1 MITYRVC
8 FFSSKTSNKPKV
20 LDIDINSIR
29 DKLKIYAID
38 TENKDKDKLPLLF
51 GGYFKDGVKSDNLEY
66 RTLFIYDLDSYEDN
80 FDVMS
85 KDIEK
90 YLSDYQYI
98 YYTTYSHTF
107 LKPKIRII
115 LFPIGLI
122 EPEFY
127 DPLSRNIVLQIFS
140 DSLSRAIDSSSYEA
154 TRRMYVPCKGRNR
167 GIDRFTAK
175 YNKGKLIDLNDY
187 GYTYKVP
194 ENKGLVQNNKNEIS
208 DIESAY
214 NHLPLP
220 DVTTERVKEVLDKY
234 ESEVIDYPEWR
245 DVVFALHHQYQ
256 GSKEGYDILLEWAL
270 KDKVREREDII
281 DGCKI
286 HYYENTRTEDK
297 IRPLTFA
304 TIIKRVNEFED
315 TENDEIKQKLIFPKK
330 NKKGEPTNDFENYA
344 ALFKYYNIE
353 CYYDVIK
360 KKKEIVIHYP
370 DYYTQL
376 KTNKEE
382 YDPDPDKYETKL
394 DWIVFKCVEHK
405 LGKDDKLPK
414 KAINLLCKS
423 NIKNPI
429 QDKLLSVNWD
439 NTDRLEHFYSLLVV
453 PPEWENLKKIILK
466 KYLKQY
472 ICINCFNNDPRKGLR
487 ARQVLVFQGK
497 EHIGKSTFISNLV
510 PPDLGE
516 GYYSD
521 VSAEAD
527 LKDRMNLKEL
537 LDSSLVE
544 LGELDDILK
553 SNRSG
558 VIKQFI
564 SKTYD
569 KLDVKY
575 ISDHRETRRTTAFAA
590 SVNRMKIFDPND
602 ENTRFLTLPVLTIK
616 YEEFDILQIYAQLI
630 VELKHEISEYKIKY
644 PKREISPIYELTEEE
659 RNLLKTLSIRF
670 VEEDEGMEYV
680 LSYINL
686 DFVNPEY
693 IKARRPIAI
702 IEKIKEVYGSAKNT
716 PNIRKQFKAALEKYG
731 FRENKKGQYKV
742 LIKDL
747 ERPTSKDEPNEN
759 IITKDTILEFE
770 QENKIEEDKKSEIE
784 YNINTIEIK
793 LPEPIEVPITNVE
806 YEVADNKT
814 RLLHFKNYSV
824 SDIVYGLDIETTGL
838 RASNHKIAL
847 IQIYNPNLDKVFIYK
862 VFDAPLTEEEKKL
875 FAEIN
880 FVAHNAS
887 FERSFMPYLNNLHCS
902 MIAYHAATSKRRC
915 SIGDLSAYTGIVY
928 NNKKTM
934 QTSEWKGELTE
945 EQLEYAAKDA
955 KATYILWQKYKDAN
969 KPVYDRMYKASF
981 IIDAYA
987 KRGLPVD
994 VEALKNL
1001 RIDTENK
1008 RDELLKK
1015 LNDLG
1020 FADVITSNKG
1030 IRTKKEVME
1039 KVTPDVM
1046 KIVEEVRRTNSLIN
1060 NIIKG
1065 VEENI
1070 VDGRLPIN
1078 VLICGTET
1086 GRLSTVNPNVQ
1097 NFPRSGFRHIFKA
1110 KEGYRFV
1117 RADFSGQELRMV
1129 AAMSNEK
1136 VLIEA
1141 FNSGKDPHAI
1151 MAARLNNMPLRT
1163 FLEQPKD
1170 WQKSERQKA
1179 KAANFGFL
1187 YGMGAG
1193 RFIDNAKEAYNVDL
1207 TLEEATTIKNKFWAT
1222 YSFLKRW
1229 SDKERA
1235 ECKARGYALTR
1246 GGRKRRFENIDNAHC
1261 EMINTAVQGSCG
1273 EVLLE
1278 TLIALPNYLKGY
1290 LVNTVHDELIFEVPI
1305 EFINDEARYTELKNH
1320 IIRSMIT
1327 GVNKVEK
1334 RYPTLNI
1341 TEIKDTERL

>member
-1 MITYRVC
+1 MFTYRVC
-8 FFSSKTSNKPKV
+8 FFSSKTNNKPEV
-20 LDIDINSIR
+20 LDLNVNSII
-29 DKLKIYAID
+29 DKLKTYTIN
-38 TENKDKDKLPLLF
+38 TEDKAKNDLPLLF
-51 GGYFKDGVKSDNLEY
+51 GGYFKGGIKSDNLEY

-80 FDVMS
+80 FNVMV

-90 YLSDYQYI
+90 YLKNYQYI

-122 EPEFY
+122 QPEFY
-127 DPLSRNIVLQIFS
+127 DPLSRSIVLRIFS

-154 TRRMYVPCKGRNR
+154 TRRMYVPCIGKNDGL
-167 GIDRFTAK
+167 DRFTAK

-187 GYTYKVP
+187 GYTYKAH
-194 ENKGLVQNNKNEIS
+194 ENKKLIQNNINIS
-208 DIESAY
+208 DIEATY

-220 DVTTERVKEVLDKY
+220 DVTTERVKEVLNKY
-234 ESEVIDYPEWR
+234 ESEIIGYPEWR

-256 GSKEGYDILLEWAL
+256 GNKEGYDILLEWAL
-270 KDKVREREDII
+270 RDKKRTKEGII
-281 DGCKI
+281 DGCNT

-304 TIIKRVNEFED
+304 TIIKRVNEI
-315 TENDEIKQKLIFPKK
+315 ENVDIIDVNKNKLVLPIK
-330 NKKGEPTNDFENYA
+330 NKKGKPTNDFENYD

-360 KKKEIVIHYP
+360 KKKEIIIHYS
-370 DYYTQL
+370 DYYKEL
-376 KTNKEE
+376 KINIEE

-394 DWIVFKCVEHK
+394 EWMIFKCIKHK
-405 LGKDDKLPK
+405 LGKDEKLLGN
-414 KAINLLCKS
+414 AIDLLCKS
-423 NIKNPI
+423 NIRNVVR
-429 QDKLLSVNWD
+429 DKMLSVNWD

-453 PPEWENLKKIILK
+453 PPEWENIKKIILK

-472 ICINCFNNDPRKGLR
+472 ICINCFNNDPRKGLK

-497 EHIGKSTFISNLV
+497 EHIGKSTFIENLV

-516 GYYSD
+516 GYYND
-521 VSAEAD
+521 VSAEVD
-527 LKDRMNLKEL
+527 LKDRMNLKQL

-553 SNRSG
+553 SNKSG

-569 KLDVKY
+569 KIDLKF
-575 ISDHRETRRTTAFAA
+575 IKEHRETRRTTAFAG
-590 SVNRMKIFDPND
+590 SVNRMKIFDPSD
-602 ENTRFLTLPVLTIK
+602 ENTRFLTLPVSKIK
-616 YEEFDILQIYAQLI
+616 YEEFDIMQIYAQLI
-630 VELKHEISEYKIKY
+630 VELKQEIFEYKIKY
-644 PKREISPIYELTEEE
+644 PRREISPIYELTEEE

-670 VEEDEGMEYV
+670 VEEDEGTEYV

-686 DFVNPEY
+686 DIVNPEY
-693 IKARRPIAI
+693 SKARRPIAI
-702 IEKIKEVYGSAKNT
+702 IERIKEIFASAKNT
-716 PNIRKQFKAALEKYG
+716 PNIRKQFKTALEKYG
-731 FRENKKGQYKV
+731 FKENKKGQYKV
-742 LIKDL
+742 LIKGL
-747 ERPTSKDEPNEN
+747 EGPILDDKLNEN
-759 IITKDTILEFE
+759 TITKETIFESE
-770 QENKIEEDKKSEIE
+770 QEDKQEENKVVESQI
-784 YNINTIEIK
+784 
-793 LPEPIEVPITNVE
+793 PEPIEVPITTVE
-806 YEVADNKT
+806 YEVVDNKT
-814 RLLHFKNYSV
+814 RLLHFKNYFI

-838 RASNHKIAL
+838 KASNSKIAL

-862 VFDAPLTEEEKKL
+862 VFDSPLTEEEKNL
-875 FAEIN
+875 LSEIN

-887 FERSFMPYLNNLHCS
+887 FERSFMPYLKNLNCS

-915 SIGDLSAYTGIVY
+915 SIGDLSPYTGITY
-928 NNKKTM
+928 NNKKVM
-934 QTSEWKGELTE
+934 QTSNWAEELTK

-955 KATYILWQKYKDAN
+955 KATYLLWQKFRDVN
-969 KPVYDRMYKASF
+969 KPVYDRMYTASF

-987 KRGLPVD
+987 KKGLPVD
-994 VEALKNL
+994 IEALRNL
-1001 RIDTENK
+1001 RIEKENK

-1015 LNDLG
+1015 LTDLG
-1020 FADVITSNKG
+1020 FGDVITYNNN
-1030 IRTKKEVME
+1030 IRTKKEVMD

-1046 KIVEEVRRTNSLIN
+1046 KIVEEVRKTNSLIN

-1086 GRLSTVNPNVQ
+1086 GRLSTINPNVQ

-1110 KEGYRFV
+1110 REGHRFV

-1151 MAARLNNMPLRT
+1151 MAARLNNMPLKT
-1163 FLEQPKD
+1163 FLEQPID

-1187 YGMGAG
+1187 YGMGAS
-1193 RFIDNAKEAYNVDL
+1193 RFIVNAKEAYNVDL
-1207 TLEEATTIKNKFWAT
+1207 TLVEAESIKTKFWAT
-1222 YSFLKRW
+1222 YSFLKKW

-1246 GGRKRRFENIDNAHC
+1246 GGRKRYFEDIDNAYC

-1278 TLIALPNYLKGY
+1278 TLIALPDYLKNY

-1305 EFINDEARYTELKNH
+1305 GLIEDEAKYTELKNH
-1320 IIRSMIT
+1320 IIGAMIM
-1327 GVNKVEK
+1327 GVSKVEK
-1334 RYPTLNI
+1334 KYPTLNI